1 MSENNWGYTP
11 EDRDAALKRI
21 RKEIRRRIEGALNG
35 FQARRYSP
43 ADEHSDRGTVSPL
56 ANFDAASA
64 YSNYAALTLI
74 IVADKSGAWK
84 ASHEESMAIL
94 SNEDRWNDAMPVW
107 AKNFVPTFSY
117 EDDILLKEMQ
127 LFTGGDN
134 GLSNQV

>member
-1 MSENNWGYTP
+1 
-11 EDRDAALKRI
+11 
-21 RKEIRRRIEGALNG
+21 
-35 FQARRYSP
+35 
-43 ADEHSDRGTVSPL
+43 
-56 ANFDAASA
+56 
-64 YSNYAALTLI
+64 LTLI

-107 AKNFVPTFSY
+107 AKNFVPIFSY

-134 GLSNQV
+134 GLRN